1 MSGKAGLKAGLIG
14 AAVALVL
21 TLLAQIPLPFVC
33 CGCTMVT
40 WLVYAGAGVLGGV
53 FLPPPRN
60 AGSGAGAGA
69 IAGLISGLVSGLIW
83 IVVLIIQ
90 MLISGTADIM
100 QSLDPQTIQQI
111 RELGWDPAT
120 VAWLSGGF
128 GIAIVSGGCCLTNL
142 AVGAGLGAVG
152 GVIFGAAKP
161 D

>member
-33 CGCTMVT
+33 CGCSIVT
-40 WLVYAGAGVLGGV
+40 LLAYAGSGVLAGA
-53 FLPPPRN
+53 FLPAPRD

-69 IAGLISGLVSGLIW
+69 IAGLISGLVSGLVW
-83 IVVLIIQ
+83 IAVLIIQ
-90 MLISGTADIM
+90 MLITGTGDIM
-100 QSLDPQTIQQI
+100 QGLDPQTIQQI
-111 RELGWDPAT
+111 NDLGWDPTA
-120 VAWLSGGF
+120 VAWLSGGL
-128 GIAIVSGGCCLTNL
+128 GMAVVSGGCCLTNL
-142 AVGAGLGAVG
+142 ALGAGLGAVG